1 VTLTDAALAAEV
13 AAQAGELL
21 LAMREQIGYGAFDDP
36 YSLGDAG
43 DKRANTLILDRLHQ
57 ARPHDAVLS
66 EEAVDDVSRVDADR
80 VWIVDPVDGTYE
92 YSLPGR
98 VDWAVHIALWQ
109 RSKHGE
115 GGTNSPA
122 AGGGTMSP
130 AAGGGTITDA
140 AVALPAR
147 GEVYRTDTV
156 SPPPPRR
163 DGPIRITAS
172 SNRPPAVLWALR
184 DKMDIQLVRIGSA
197 GAKAM
202 AVVRG
207 DVDAYIHAGGQWE
220 WDSAAPAG
228 VLWAAGMHA
237 SRLGGAPL
245 VYNRRDP
252 YLPDLLMCRPELAP
266 LLLEEIRAAHRR

>member
-1 VTLTDAALAAEV
+1 MPMTLSSVLAPSGTSTAAPSLPDEAPAAEAVSV
-13 AAQAGELL
+13 AETIGAELVG
-21 LAMREQIGYGAFDDP
+21 M
-36 YSLGDAG
+36 
-43 DKRANTLILDRLHQ
+43 
-57 ARPHDAVLS
+57 
-66 EEAVDDVSRVDADR
+66 
-80 VWIVDPVDGTYE
+80 
-92 YSLPGR
+92 
-98 VDWAVHIALWQ
+98 
-109 RSKHGE
+109 
-115 GGTNSPA
+115 
-122 AGGGTMSP
+122 
-130 AAGGGTITDA
+130 
-140 AVALPAR
+140 
-147 GEVYRTDTV
+147 
-156 SPPPPRR
+156 
-163 DGPIRITAS
+163 
-172 SNRPPAVLWALR
+172 
-184 DKMDIQLVRIGSA
+184 GSA

>member
-1 VTLTDAALAAEV
+1 MTLTDAALAAEV

-130 AAGGGTITDA
+130 AAGVGTITDA